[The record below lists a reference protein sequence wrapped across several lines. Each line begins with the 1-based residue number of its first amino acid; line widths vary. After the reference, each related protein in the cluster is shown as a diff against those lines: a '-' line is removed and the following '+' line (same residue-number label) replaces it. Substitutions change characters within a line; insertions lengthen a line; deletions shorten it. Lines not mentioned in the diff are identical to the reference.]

1 MSDSDEDCYSEEWGK
16 MIFGICN
23 GNIAGAGIC
32 ERSVKCN
39 LLIMNIFANVPLPG

>member
-1 MSDSDEDCYSEEWGK
+1 

-39 LLIMNIFANVPLPG
+39 LFIMNIFTNIPLPG